1 VLVLLFLLLSL
12 WLLSLLSSL
21 LLHLATC
28 RMHGTC
34 ILRILLRFREESAIG
49 GLPGADPFSTTKHVP
64 RGVYR
69 AGGKLDRRA
78 THALATR
85 HGKVRAG

>member
-1 VLVLLFLLLSL
+1 MAVVAAVVAYAAPGYVRIFRLL
-12 WLLSLLSSL
+12 
-21 LLHLATC
+21 C
-28 RMHGTC
+28 
-34 ILRILLRFREESAIG
+34 RFREESAIG
-49 GLPGADPFSTTKHVP
+49 GLPGADPFSSTKHVP